1 MVPSGGKMKIKCE
14 HREYIGW
21 LITLYVISD
30 RKLFINSDN
39 YINFKIHIGNS
50 IYVILHLLLYCYSD
64 SEWQCFLMSFVSFS
78 LLHPIKVTILLP
90 EKDTAA

>member
-1 MVPSGGKMKIKCE
+1 MKIKCE
-14 HREYIGW
+14 HREYVGW

>member
-1 MVPSGGKMKIKCE
+1 MKNPINRLFISSYPSFFHLCFPWQFTCWFHYTALLQRLKVLGMVPSGGKMKIKCE

-39 YINFKIHIGNS
+39 YINLKF
-50 IYVILHLLLYCYSD
+50 
-64 SEWQCFLMSFVSFS
+64 M
-78 LLHPIKVTILLP
+78 
-90 EKDTAA
+90 